1 MNRLIM
7 GMILIL
13 GAIYFIG
20 GYYSIAS
27 QEANNS
33 TPLTAS
39 TGHSPENRTT
49 DFRHFIDQDVY
60 MAVEGDQ
67 KFYLQFEPE
76 NTGGSGSVT
85 FVMPNECDFVYG
97 YRLEKDKI
105 EMTYIGNTCGAEG
118 KDAVMFIKENG
129 SIATKIHE
137 KEFVFN
143 KD

>member
-33 TPLTAS
+33 TPLKAS
-39 TGHSPENRTT
+39 TSSLPEKRIT
-49 DFRHFIDQDVY
+49 DFRHFLNQDVY
-60 MAVEGDQ
+60 VAAEGDQ

-76 NTGGSGSVT
+76 NTGLTGSAT
-85 FVMPNECDFVYG
+85 FLLPNGCEFVYG
-97 YRLEKDKI
+97 YSLDNDKI
-105 EMTYIGNTCGAEG
+105 DMTYIGNTCSAEG
-118 KDAVMFIKENG
+118 KDAVMFIKDDG
-129 SIATKIHE
+129 SITTMIHDH
-137 KEFVFN
+137 EFVFS